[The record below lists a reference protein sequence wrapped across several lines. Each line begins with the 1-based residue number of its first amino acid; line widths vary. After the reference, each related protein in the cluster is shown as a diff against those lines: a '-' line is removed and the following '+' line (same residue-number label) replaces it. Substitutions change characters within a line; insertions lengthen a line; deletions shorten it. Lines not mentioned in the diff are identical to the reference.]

1 MTTSRKKSLK
11 PDAGSADDFE
21 VGNYDELSTARLTWL
36 VLDRLVPDGEEEK
49 ARAALIARDAELHNL
64 VELGVITQEQAIATL
79 RARELRH
86 RDPDDSVIWIR
97 QPVTV
102 CLAFFLLLFL
112 AVSILG

>member
-11 PDAGSADDFE
+11 SDGGSADDPE

-49 ARAALIARDAELHNL
+49 ARAALIARDPELHNL
-64 VELGVITQEQAIATL
+64 VELGVITQDQAIATL

-86 RDPDDSVIWIR
+86 RDPDDSVIWIK
-97 QPVTV
+97 QPVAV
-102 CLAFFLLLFL
+102 CLALFLLLFL